1 MDIRPKKAQT
11 KNRGMMG
18 TPKNMAGLVS
28 PLYIASVCIL
38 NISYQKISDSCSR
51 SYENGAYDDRGT
63 FPDSLAA
70 E

>member
-38 NISYQKISDSCSR
+38 NISYQKIGDSCSR
-51 SYENGAYDDRGT
+51 SYENGAYDDRGALS
-63 FPDSLAA
+63 DSLATK
-70 E
+70 